1 MKNFIKFA
9 GATLLTVATCSLTS
23 AQERDNNYG
32 RNPNSVRPIDDSNI
46 MWKTRLWRRMDLKE
60 KQNSPFFSKNNEITK
75 YIIEWVQSGVL
86 QAYKNDSL
94 TSKFTKE
101 QFLKNLEME
110 GEFNADALSDE
121 EKKAGIGGGA
131 NAKSSGDDGWGGGGA
146 SKDKKAPA
154 GSDDGWG
161 GTGTGTTKT
170 TTKPD
175 DFSNSSS
182 TATDVNYYFAKDIDV
197 LEIREDAIFDRQRSR
212 LYFDIQAITI
222 IIPASKTGS
231 KGFDKVIGSFRYK
244 DLDKLFRSNPNCIYY
259 NAQNEAQHK
268 NMADAFDLRLFH
280 ARLVKKGNAEDKL
293 LYEIYGGEKQ
303 GLMMSQQLEYML
315 LEKEHNLWEY

>member
-94 TSKFTKE
+94 TSKLTKE

-110 GEFNADALSDE
+110 GEFNANALSEE
-121 EKKAGIGGGA
+121 EKKAGFGGGA
-131 NAKSSGDDGWGGGGA
+131 NDKSSSDDGWGGGGA
-146 SKDKKAPA
+146 SKDKKPA
-154 GSDDGWG
+154 AGGSDDGWG
-161 GTGTGTTKT
+161 GTTKT
-170 TTKPD
+170 ATKPD
-175 DFSNSSS
+175 GFSNTPSP
-182 TATDVNYYFAKDIDV
+182 TADAYYYFAKDIDV

-222 IIPASKTGS
+222 LIPAAKT
-231 KGFDKVIGSFRYK
+231 KQGFDKIIGSFRYK

-293 LYEIYGGEKQ
+293 LQDIYGGEKQ